1 MLTLKI
7 TYSEYEIVFL
17 SIFDDV
23 PLIDLAKHYKA
34 ESVEILDYEL

>member
-7 TYSEYEIVFL
+7 TYSDGSLTFL

-23 PLIDLAKHYKA
+23 PLMDLAKHYKA
-34 ESVEILDYEL
+34 ESVEILDYEP

>member
-7 TYSEYEIVFL
+7 TYSEYEIKYV

-23 PLIDLAKHYKA
+23 PLMDLAKHYKA
-34 ESVEILDYEL
+34 ESVEIIDYEP